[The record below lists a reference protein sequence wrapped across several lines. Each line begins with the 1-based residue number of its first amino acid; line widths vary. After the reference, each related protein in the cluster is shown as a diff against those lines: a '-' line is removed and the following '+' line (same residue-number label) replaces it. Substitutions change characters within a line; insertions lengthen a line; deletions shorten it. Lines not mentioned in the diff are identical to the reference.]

1 MGDGGEN
8 PAVVGP
14 GDAGTGMLQGWIV
27 IAIALAYIRLLF
39 VVASY
44 GDSARLLGRE
54 GRSRLLIYP
63 LSLAIYCTSWTF
75 FGSVGLAS
83 RTGYDFLAIYV
94 GPVLMIAL
102 ASPPLVRVV
111 RLAKSQNITSI
122 ADFIAARYGKHQGV
136 AALVALIAIVGTVP
150 YIALQL
156 KAVSSSLATMLGP
169 LATGPGI
176 IQPVFGD
183 IALLVALAMASFA
196 MLFGTRHIDATE
208 HQHGLILAIAAESLI
223 KLVAFLG
230 GGIFVPFAM
239 FAGPAALF
247 ARAIEHPQAG
257 AILARAPNFGTFAVM
272 TLLSLFAILLLPRQF
287 HVAVVENNNEDEIR
301 RAAWL
306 FPLYLVLINL
316 FVVPIAIAGLLTFT
330 PDKVDSDMYVL
341 ALPLVAGSD
350 VLAIVAFVGGLSAGT
365 AMVIVESVALAIM
378 VSNDIVMPM
387 VLKRREAY
395 VTGSADI
402 GTLLLA
408 VPRLAISAILLLAYL
423 YYRLAGD
430 AQLASIGL

>member
-1 MGDGGEN
+1 
-8 PAVVGP
+8 
-14 GDAGTGMLQGWIV
+14 
-27 IAIALAYIRLLF
+27 
-39 VVASY
+39 
-44 GDSARLLGRE
+44 
-54 GRSRLLIYP
+54 
-63 LSLAIYCTSWTF
+63 
-75 FGSVGLAS
+75 
-83 RTGYDFLAIYV
+83 
-94 GPVLMIAL
+94 MIAL
-102 ASPPLVRVV
+102 ASPLLVRIV

-136 AALVALIAIVGTVP
+136 AALVALIAIVGTIP

-169 LATGPGI
+169 LATGPDI

-208 HQHGLILAIAAESLI
+208 HQHGLLLAIAAESLV
-223 KLVAFLG
+223 KLVAFLAV
-230 GGIFVPFAM
+230 GIFVTFVM
-239 FAGPAALF
+239 FDGPAALF
-247 ARAIEHPQAG
+247 AKAIEHPQAG

-287 HVAVVENNNEDEIR
+287 HVAVVENNNEGEIR

-316 FVVPIAIAGLLTFT
+316 FVVPIAIAGLVTFE
-330 PDKVDSDMYVL
+330 PGRDGDMFVL
-341 ALPLVAGSD
+341 ALPLAAGSRG
-350 VLAIVAFVGGLSAGT
+350 LAIVAFVGGLSAAT

-378 VSNDIVMPM
+378 VSNDIIMPL
-387 VLKRREAY
+387 VLQRREALI
-395 VTGSADI
+395 TGRDDV
-402 GTLLLA
+402 GGLLLI
-408 VPRLAISAILLLAYL
+408 VRRMAIFVILFLAYV

-430 AQLASIGL
+430 AQLASIGLLSLRWAESLGAGL